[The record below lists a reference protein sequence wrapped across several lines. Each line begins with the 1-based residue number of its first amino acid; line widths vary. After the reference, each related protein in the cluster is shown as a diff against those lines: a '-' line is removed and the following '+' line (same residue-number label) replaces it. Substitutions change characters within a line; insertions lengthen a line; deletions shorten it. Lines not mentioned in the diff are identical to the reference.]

1 MLLELEILDS
11 IEVVGGETA
20 MRRSTIEQLN
30 RSPSRVV
37 PFRRGLT
44 GHGVG
49 GVTMQKDFLF
59 NMQMGGFHD
68 IVLLRRI
75 RMQIKVSIVLRFTD
89 AYCFTSALLDL
100 YFFLDLFQK
109 IFTIV
114 VLCHR
119 EISLLSCVNKKTT
132 FFCCR
137 H

>member
-100 YFFLDLFQK
+100 YFLMDSKDRLVAVSTKKPLFLDTKQ
-109 IFTIV
+109 
-114 VLCHR
+114 
-119 EISLLSCVNKKTT
+119 
-132 FFCCR
+132 
-137 H
+137 

>member
-89 AYCFTSALLDL
+89 AYCFTSF
-100 YFFLDLFQK
+100 YSINFQ
-109 IFTIV
+109 
-114 VLCHR
+114 L
-119 EISLLSCVNKKTT
+119 
-132 FFCCR
+132 
-137 H
+137 

>member
-1 MLLELEILDS
+1 VLLELEILDS

-20 MRRSTIEQLN
+20 MRRSSIEQLN

-75 RMQIKVSIVLRFTD
+75 RMPIKVSIVH
-89 AYCFTSALLDL
+89 
-100 YFFLDLFQK
+100 
-109 IFTIV
+109 V
-114 VLCHR
+114 H
-119 EISLLSCVNKKTT
+119 
-132 FFCCR
+132 
-137 H
+137 